1 MPFDSVTLDQL
12 EFQAARFKAA
22 QHGTEKT
29 IPDRKEAALIMRRI
43 DDILDRRP
51 RTYRV
56 GIDGELVW
64 ESESSWI
71 QDQVLPGETIAVN
84 ATGQAEIVLSN
95 PREDS

>member
-1 MPFDSVTLDQL
+1 MPFDSATLDQL
-12 EFQAARFKAA
+12 EFQAARYKAL
-22 QHGTEKT
+22 QRGSDNHISNQE
-29 IPDRKEAALIMRRI
+29 EADAIHRLV

-56 GIDGELVW
+56 GVDGELVW
-64 ESESSWI
+64 ESESSWV

-84 ATGQAEIVLSN
+84 ATGQAEIVLAN